1 MGPEPLDASLSAD
14 YLYEATRKRTQ
25 AIKQVIMDGKLL
37 VGVGNI
43 YASEALFRARIHPT
57 TAANRISK
65 QRCQRL
71 QLAISKHFN
80 LPLTPA
86 GSTLRDYVNS
96 RGDSGY
102 FQLQHLVYDRTEQP
116 LQVCGTPS
124 GKSGGMRSTFF
135 CPHCQNW
142 YFIIKCLTL

>member
-71 QLAISKHFN
+71 QLAIQQT
-80 LPLTPA
+80 LQAAIDTG

-116 LQVCGTPS
+116 CRVCGTPIRQIRQ
-124 GKSGGMRSTFF
+124 GQRSTFF
-135 CPHCQNW
+135 CPHCQN
-142 YFIIKCLTL
+142 